1 MKTAHESGLLGRLDL
16 NLFRVFAMIY
26 QQRNL
31 TRAAQ
36 LLHLSQSA
44 VSHALARLR
53 EQLGDPLFIREGRG
67 VLPTPLAEQLAPGI
81 LDALD
86 SLQDSLRTLQSFDP
100 AQARRRVRLN
110 MPEQMEPLL
119 LPQAIACLAEQAP
132 LLQVHSSSLHW
143 AELRRELELG
153 RIDLAVEI
161 ARPTDTELR
170 QCQLLQ
176 EPLCVMAPAG
186 FAGELD
192 AARYLQAEHVAVTS
206 RRRGLC
212 VEDLALAQQGLQR
225 QVRQRCQHYL
235 SAALLVRQRGWLL
248 SLPRRYAELLN
259 GGLGNRLLDMPIA
272 LPTVTLNLY
281 WARRLDNDPAHRWLR
296 QTLLELAQRQ
306 AVDE

>member
-1 MKTAHESGLLGRLDL
+1 M
-16 NLFRVFAMIY
+16 
-26 QQRNL
+26 
-31 TRAAQ
+31 
-36 LLHLSQSA
+36 
-44 VSHALARLR
+44 
-53 EQLGDPLFIREGRG
+53 
-67 VLPTPLAEQLAPGI
+67 
-81 LDALD
+81 
-86 SLQDSLRTLQSFDP
+86 
-100 AQARRRVRLN
+100 
-110 MPEQMEPLL
+110 
-119 LPQAIACLAEQAP
+119 
-132 LLQVHSSSLHW
+132 
-143 AELRRELELG
+143 
-153 RIDLAVEI
+153 
-161 ARPTDTELR
+161 
-170 QCQLLQ
+170 
-176 EPLCVMAPAG
+176 MAPAG

-306 AVDE
+306 PVDE

>member
-53 EQLGDPLFIREGRG
+53 EQLGDPLFVREGRG

-143 AELRRELELG
+143 PSCAANWNWDG
-153 RIDLAVEI
+153 STWPWKSPAP
-161 ARPTDTELR
+161 PTPSCASASCCR
-170 QCQLLQ
+170 SR
-176 EPLCVMAPAG
+176 CV
-186 FAGELD
+186 
-192 AARYLQAEHVAVTS
+192 
-206 RRRGLC
+206 
-212 VEDLALAQQGLQR
+212 
-225 QVRQRCQHYL
+225 
-235 SAALLVRQRGWLL
+235 
-248 SLPRRYAELLN
+248 
-259 GGLGNRLLDMPIA
+259 
-272 LPTVTLNLY
+272 
-281 WARRLDNDPAHRWLR
+281 
-296 QTLLELAQRQ
+296 
-306 AVDE
+306 